1 MMELL
6 YPIET
11 APVIGERSSLNE
23 MLPVVDRAGV
33 VYAQSARTNCHNP
46 EKPLLHPVVHLEIV
60 DRFSRFYLQ
69 RRSANKEKY
78 PLMWDI
84 AVGGHVT
91 YGESF
96 EEALY
101 RESWEEL
108 KLSQFN
114 PQFLANYTTDEPGDD
129 EMVNLYVAVGTYA
142 LTPDNYEVCDGRY
155 WTIEEIESLLGK
167 EVFTP
172 EFEIEFSEYR
182 EKILALL

>member
-11 APVIGERSSLNE
+11 APVIGEKASLNE

-46 EKPLLHPVVHLEIV
+46 ENPLLHPVVHLEIV

-78 PLMWDI
+78 PLRWDI

-108 KLSQFN
+108 KFSKFN
-114 PQFLANYTTDEPGDD
+114 P
-129 EMVNLYVAVGTYA
+129 
-142 LTPDNYEVCDGRY
+142 
-155 WTIEEIESLLGK
+155 
-167 EVFTP
+167 
-172 EFEIEFSEYR
+172 
-182 EKILALL
+182 